1 MRCVSESPFFFDLGK
16 DRLFAVHHRPPAG
29 EPRRGLVVCPALAE
43 ERLWAH
49 RVYVGLARELAA
61 QGFAVLRFDFRGE
74 GDSDLDFE
82 EATLESR
89 VEDALRAAAVLLERE
104 PGLQRCFF
112 LGHRV
117 GCAVAA
123 RAVTRAAQLAEGLIA
138 WDPIENGATYF
149 MQWLRSTLASQMVAT
164 GRAPTRAVLVKSL
177 EEGRTVTIDG
187 YGVTPR
193 LYRDLTSIEWRTV
206 LKGVPCPTL
215 VVEGACEPP
224 FWRQTPR
231 LQLRAAVM
239 TERSLQWLREQGS

>member
-1 MRCVSESPFFFDLGK
+1 MPGVSESPFFFDLGK
-16 DRLFAVHHRPPAG
+16 DRLYAVHHRPPGG
-29 EPRRGLVVCPALAE
+29 EPRRGLVVCHALAE

-49 RVYVGLARELAA
+49 RVYVNLARELAG

-82 EATLESR
+82 EATLETR
-89 VEDALRAAAVLLERE
+89 VDDALRAAAVLLERE

-123 RAVTRAAQLAEGLIA
+123 HAAVRAGERAAGLIA
-138 WDPIENGATYF
+138 WDPIESGSVYF

-164 GRAPTRAVLVKSL
+164 GRAPTRAALVKAL

-187 YGVTPR
+187 YGVTPQ
-193 LYRDLTSIEWRTV
+193 LYRDLAALDWRALVKTV
-206 LKGVPCPTL
+206 RCPVL
-215 VVEGACEPP
+215 AVEGACEPP
-224 FWRQTPR
+224 FWRQTPH
-231 LQLRAAVM
+231 LQLRAAAM
-239 TERSLQWLREQGS
+239 TGRSMQWLREHAS